1 MLEISYS
8 KKFKKHFK
16 KIDDNEIK
24 DELKNIISK
33 LANSEPLEVKY
44 KEHALKGNYKNFR
57 ECHLAPDMLLI
68 YKIENNILYCY
79 RLGSHSELF

>member
-8 KKFKKHFK
+8 KKFKKDFK